1 MDSRFGG
8 LLIESVT
15 GQQDPKIKLVKR
27 TAFWASAERSSRTW
41 VALGLVVENG
51 APENLIQQVKRGLG
65 NSSIFSLTTNAEVVS
80 LQVNLD

>member
-1 MDSRFGG
+1 MYS
-8 LLIESVT
+8 IS
-15 GQQDPKIKLVKR
+15 KIVEEVFRLQSQIDEMKSTKPFRGIRELF
-27 TAFWASAERSSRTW
+27 APYPP
-41 VALGLVVENG
+41 VVNG